1 MQLEVEN
8 MNLQGIIHRCAYTDC
23 YARNENELV
32 INIRTNKDITAVNLI
47 YEDPYINGASG
58 TEPWDGIKAVMNM
71 SMELKNNIIWTLI
84 VTPKFKRLQYYF
96 EIIENG
102 EKRNLLEDGLYTDDE
117 MELEGFMK
125 QYFKYAWMNSSDI
138 YQSPKWVEDT
148 FWYQIMPDRFCR
160 IPDDVSKKQ
169 FSDWNVTDNM
179 KYNEFYGGNLK
190 GIISRLT
197 YLRDLGING
206 IYLTPIFQSDSDHK
220 YNTTDYKRIDEDFG
234 TEKIF
239 KEMVDTAHN
248 LGIKVMIDAVFNH
261 SGRGFFAW
269 QDVLEKKRES
279 KYYDWFFIQ
288 EDDSYY
294 SFAFVDEM
302 PKLNTNN
309 KEVADYFCQICREW
323 IEKWNID
330 GIRFD
335 VGNEI
340 SHSFIKKLHR
350 ELKSI
355 KPDLF
360 LLGEIWHDSVQWLQG
375 DEYDSVMN
383 YPFMESLNNFFVN
396 KNLDAEEFMFSMNRC
411 YSLYMS
417 QVNSV
422 LFNFLDSHDVGRVYS
437 RCGNIDV
444 FLQQLVILV
453 TMPGTPCIYYGTEI
467 AMDGKCGPYNRKPMP
482 WEEID
487 CGKYDAIMAEVT
499 SLIRIRKKYKAL
511 KGSQIQWIN
520 TKGRL
525 ISYVRPGEV
534 TIEVY
539 INAGEQQVTIDLRE
553 QEIVFARGYMNNH
566 MLLAGGVLIV
576 RRNVE

>member
-1 MQLEVEN
+1 
-8 MNLQGIIHRCAYTDC
+8 MNLEGIIHRCAYTDC
-23 YARNENELV
+23 YARNANELV
-32 INIRTNKDITAVNLI
+32 INVRTNKDITAVNLI
-47 YEDPYINGASG
+47 HEDPYINGVSG
-58 TEPWDGIKAVMNM
+58 RRPWYGRRTSMNV
-71 SMELKNNIIWTLI
+71 SMELKECLIWTL
-84 VTPKFKRLQYYF
+84 VVSPKFKRLQYYF
-96 EIIENG
+96 EIVQND
-102 EKRNLLEDGLYTDDE
+102 EKRNLFEDGLYTDDE
-117 MELEGFMK
+117 MEMEGIMK
-125 QYFKYAWMNSSDI
+125 QYFKYAWMNSSDL
-138 YQSPKWVEDT
+138 YQSPEWVEDT
-148 FWYQIMPDRFCR
+148 IWYQIVPDRFGR
-160 IPDDVSKKQ
+160 IPDSSNKKQ
-169 FSDWNVTDNM
+169 FSNWSVTEDM
-179 KYNEFYGGNLK
+179 KYNETYGGNLQ
-190 GIISRLT
+190 GIIGKLP

-206 IYLTPIFQSDSDHK
+206 IYLTPIFQSPSDHK
-220 YNTTDYKRIDEDFG
+220 YNTTDYQRIDPDFG
-234 TEKIF
+234 TEVIF
-239 KEMVDTAHN
+239 RELVDAAHN
-248 LGIKVMIDAVFNH
+248 IGIKVMIDAVFNH
-261 SGRGFFAW
+261 SGREFFAW
-269 QDVLEKKRES
+269 KDVAKNKRAS

-288 EDDSYY
+288 EDTSYF

-309 KEVADYFCQICREW
+309 AEVADYLCKMCKEW

-350 ELKSI
+350 ELKQM

-360 LLGEIWHDSVQWLQG
+360 LLGEIWHDSIQWLQG

-396 KNLDAEEFMFSMNRC
+396 KNLDSKDFMYIMNRC

-417 QVNSV
+417 QVNRV

-437 RCGNIDV
+437 RCDNMDI
-444 FLQQLVILV
+444 FFQQLVILV

-487 CGKYDAIMAEVT
+487 CGTYDSIMEKVK
-499 SLIRIRKKYKAL
+499 SLIRIRKKYRAL
-511 KGSQIQWIN
+511 KGSEIQWKN

-525 ISYVRPGEV
+525 ISYVRPGDV

-539 INAGEQQVTIDLRE
+539 INAGEQQVPIDLQE
-553 QEIVFARGYMNNH
+553 QDIIFARGYMDH
-566 MLLAGGVLIV
+566 MLLAGGALIV
-576 RRNVE
+576 RRNV

>member
-467 AMDGKCGPYNRKPMP
+467 AMDGKHGPYNRKPMP
-482 WEEID
+482 WEDID
-487 CGKYDAIMAEVT
+487 CGKYDDIMAEVRT
-499 SLIRIRKKYKAL
+499 LIGIRKKYKAL
-511 KGSQIQWIN
+511 KNNQIQWKN

-525 ISYVRPGEV
+525 INYVRPGDV

-539 INAGEQQVTIDLRE
+539 INVGEQQMQIDIKEGR
-553 QEIVFARGYMNNH
+553 IIFAHRYMDN
-566 MLLAGGVLIV
+566 MLFAGGALIV
-576 RRNVE
+576 RRDLQ